1 MYDAIIFTDC
11 WDMVGNIP
19 AIGAYKCAHSLR
31 KNGYTCL
38 VVNHVGDFEFE
49 ELIDLLD
56 QAVGNNTRLIG
67 FSTTFMANKPESD
80 ALGSVGRHM
89 DGLTLNEIL
98 LPQGV
103 EFEKKII
110 KYIRDKNNLVKTVIG
125 GTKATVNYSKR
136 DIDYVCIGYSEIS
149 IVNLMDHLTK
159 GIDLENS
166 HRNIFGRII
175 LDDRYAPSYEFSKED
190 MIWLDTDV
198 VNHKCL
204 PLEIGRG
211 CIFKCKFC
219 SYPLIGKKNLDYVK
233 SHVCLQHELQRNY
246 EQFGVKNYLILDDTF
261 NDNVEKL
268 KRIES
273 VVEKLDFQ
281 PEFWAYI
288 RLDLLCTRPETLDI
302 LYRIGVRSM
311 QFGIETM
318 HPGAAKSIGKGFDRS
333 KLVAKLNEIA
343 ERYPDI
349 YTGSGF
355 IAGLPGETLDDITTT
370 SNRLISGEIKLHHW
384 QWQPLYLERAGTV
397 TYTSEFGRNFE
408 KYGYVDQATENPSH
422 TVNWKSSIMTC
433 DEAYKLASELN
444 TVAQDHSG
452 LYPGSMTEISTYG
465 KFQWKNIMKN
475 YLKFSG
481 SNVQNNLLVVH
492 LRPKFIQEYKKKLFD
507 LVAEKSTKV
516 L

>member
-1 MYDAIIFTDC
+1 MMYDAIIFTDC
-11 WDMVGNIP
+11 WGPITNVP

-38 VVNHVGDFEFE
+38 VVHHIGEFEFD
-49 ELIDLLD
+49 ELVALLD
-56 QAVGNNTRLIG
+56 QSIGDTTRLVG
-67 FSTTFMANKPESD
+67 FSTTFMANKPESMID
-80 ALGSVGRHM
+80 KNAVAVFSSRSEM
-89 DGLTLNEIL
+89 F
-98 LPQGV
+98 LPQGA

-125 GTKATVNYSKR
+125 GTKATVNYSNR

-149 IVNLMDHLTK
+149 VVNLMDHLTK
-159 GIDLENS
+159 GVELKNS
-166 HRNIFGRII
+166 HRNIFGRMI
-175 LDDRYAPSYEFSKED
+175 LDDRYAPSYEFAKED

-204 PLEIGRG
+204 PIEIGRG
-211 CIFKCKFC
+211 CIFQCKFC

-233 SHVCLQHELQRNY
+233 SYDCLHKELQSNY

-273 VVEKLDFQ
+273 VVSKLDFQ

-311 QFGIETM
+311 LFGIETM
-318 HPGAAKSIGKGFDRS
+318 HSGAAKSIGKGFDRN
-333 KLVAKLNEIA
+333 KFIAKLDEIA
-343 ERYPDI
+343 ERYPDM

-355 IAGLPGETLDDITTT
+355 IVGLPGETPDDLIKTA
-370 SNRLISGEIKLHHW
+370 NRLISGEIKLHHW
-384 QWQPLYLERAGTV
+384 QWAPLFIERAGTV
-397 TYTSEFGRNFE
+397 NYTSEFGRDFE
-408 KYGYVDQATENPSH
+408 KYGYQDQSPQEMSKI
-422 TVNWKSSIMTC
+422 VNWKSDIMTR
-433 DEAYKLASELN
+433 DEATALALEL
-444 TVAQDHSG
+444 TIAAEDHTG
-452 LYPGSMTEISTYG
+452 LYPGSLTEISTYG
-465 KFQWKNIMKN
+465 KFQWKDVIKN
-475 YLKFSG
+475 YRKFSKL
-481 SNVQNNLLVVH
+481 NVHNNIFVEH
-492 LRPKFIQEYKKKLFD
+492 IRPNFIKRYKKKLYD
-507 LVAEKSTKV
+507 LVATKSNSV

>member
-1 MYDAIIFTDC
+1 MYDAIIFTDS
-11 WDMVGNIP
+11 WGVINNVP

-38 VVNHVGDFEFE
+38 VINHVGEFKFD
-49 ELIDLLD
+49 ELVDLLD
-56 QAVGNNTRLIG
+56 QSIGTNTRLIG
-67 FSTTFMANKPESD
+67 FSTTFMANKPEAD
-80 ALGSVGRHM
+80 ALGNVGRHT

-110 KYIRDKNNLVKTVIG
+110 KHIRDKNNLVKTVIG
-125 GTKATVNYSKR
+125 GTKANVNYSNR
-136 DIDYVCIGYSEIS
+136 DIDYVSIGYSETS

-246 EQFGVKNYLILDDTF
+246 EQFGVKNYVILDDTF

-273 VVEKLDFQ
+273 VVAKLDFQ

-311 QFGIETM
+311 TFGIETM
-318 HPGAAKSIGKGFDRS
+318 HPDAAKIIGKGFDRN
-333 KLVAKLNEIA
+333 KLIAKLDEIA

-355 IAGLPGETLDDITTT
+355 IVGLPGESPDDLKATVD
-370 SNRLISGEIKLHHW
+370 RLISREIKLHHW
-384 QWQPLYLERAGTV
+384 GWAPLFLERAGMV

-408 KYGYVDQATENPSH
+408 KYGYVDQAPENPSH
-422 TVNWKSSIMTC
+422 TVNWKSSIMTR
-433 DEAYKLASELN
+433 DEAYKLAEEFIA
-444 TVAQDHSG
+444 VAKNHSG
-452 LYPGSMTEISTYG
+452 HDPGAMIEITTYG
-465 KFQWKNIMKN
+465 KFQWKDIIKN
-475 YLKFSG
+475 YRKFS
-481 SNVQNNLLVVH
+481 NFHNNIIIEH
-492 LRPKFIQEYKKKLFD
+492 IKPSFIKEYKKKLFD